1 VCHNNHMPDILRL
14 REIDA
19 SVLLERCCGA
29 LSRGGLVIVP
39 TDTVYGLAAR
49 ADIPE
54 AVKKIFSI
62 KGRDAEKALVVMV
75 SGPEK
80 AAELAVA
87 EERKGVLRLGSLW
100 PGPMTVVVRAMDMP
114 WKESVAP
121 GSEMLGIR
129 VPGDRF
135 LLRLL
140 DSCGPMAV
148 TSANPSAGAAP
159 LSLEEIDADLLARV
173 DLAVDAGVRGSGVP
187 STVVELSGEGLKVLR
202 YGEIG
207 EEELKKAMAIP
218 EDSGQASSARK
229 GLKRRNGN

>member
-19 SVLLERCCGA
+19 TSLLERCCEA
-29 LSRGGLVIVP
+29 LSRGGLLIVP

-75 SGPEK
+75 SGPER
-80 AAELAVA
+80 AAELAAA

-121 GSEMLGIR
+121 GSQMLGIR

-140 DSCGPMAV
+140 DSTGPMAV
-148 TSANPSAGAAP
+148 TSANPSAGATP
-159 LSLEEIDADLLARV
+159 MSFEEIDTDLLDRV
-173 DLAVDAGVRGSGVP
+173 DLAVDAGARGSGVP
-187 STVVELSGEGLKVLR
+187 STVVELSGEGLRVLR

-207 EEELKKAMAIP
+207 EEDLKKAMAVP
-218 EDSGQASSARK
+218 EDRGQSS
-229 GLKRRNGN
+229 